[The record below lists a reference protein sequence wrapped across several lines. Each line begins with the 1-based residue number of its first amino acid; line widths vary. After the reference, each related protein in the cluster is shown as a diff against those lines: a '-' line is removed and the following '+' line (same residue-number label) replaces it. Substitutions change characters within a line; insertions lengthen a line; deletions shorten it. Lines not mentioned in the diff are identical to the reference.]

1 MTGYLYKAIE
11 AIRLGILKNDMPQII
26 EGFELLTGQK
36 VTGEHLG
43 EPEETEAIATPPA
56 PPAPPA
62 PSAAQAEDFIA
73 GTRDVKQPSRS
84 VVSQDRDNK
93 FVDDGSMSAE
103 EEPGYEAV
111 NDSVAPVARNR
122 KKFEK
127 VEQRCHS
134 CGKVEMVNP
143 RHRRDYY
150 KCDKCITRR

>member
-1 MTGYLYKAIE
+1 MTGHLYKSIE
-11 AIRLGILKNDMPQII
+11 AIRLGILENDMSQII

-43 EPEETEAIATPPA
+43 EPEETETIVTPPA
-56 PPAPPA
+56 PVPPA
-62 PSAAQAEDFIA
+62 APAEDFIA
-73 GTRDVKQPSRS
+73 GTRDVKQPSKS
-84 VVSQDRDNK
+84 VVSENRDNK
-93 FVDDGSMSAE
+93 FVDDGSVSAE

-111 NDSVAPVARNR
+111 DDSVTPVARNR

>member
-1 MTGYLYKAIE
+1 MTGHLYKAIE
-11 AIRLGILKNDMPQII
+11 AIRLGILENNMPQII

-43 EPEETEAIATPPA
+43 EPEETEAVATPS
-56 PPAPPA
+56 A

-84 VVSQDRDNK
+84 VVSQDRANK
-93 FVDDGSMSAE
+93 FVDDGSVSAE

-111 NDSVAPVARNR
+111 NDSVAPVERNR

>member
-1 MTGYLYKAIE
+1 MTGHLYKSIE
-11 AIRLGILKNDMPQII
+11 AIRLGILENDMSQVI

-36 VTGEHLG
+36 VTGEHLD
-43 EPEETEAIATPPA
+43 EPEETETPVAPTAVPAAVPAT
-56 PPAPPA
+56 
-62 PSAAQAEDFIA
+62 DFIA
-73 GTRDVKQPSRS
+73 GTRDAKQPSKS
-84 VVSQDRDNK
+84 VVSENRDNK
-93 FVDDGSMSAE
+93 FVDDGSVSAE
-103 EEPGYEAV
+103 EEPGYKAV
-111 NDSVAPVARNR
+111 DDSVAPVARNR